1 VNEGALGMTWQNLH
15 HAPNITLL
23 KLNARMMY
31 QKNNMAGFVAQVFNT
46 PADRV
51 FLRSEARKQDSAGM
65 SRISRQEEVTH
76 DRNEVAW
83 KHTKDVGRKAQAD
96 ARNVVLNALQLELD
110 FEKLT
115 DGLKTTGKNIKVN
128 KICLQINWHRQHD
141 SSIPSKT
148 KINEINKDSVLQEL
162 IKIIKRLPADFSAA
176 QFQDIQPVQPEQ
188 HASILK
194 GKDWEEAEDREDA
207 DMKEDWKKKVL
218 LQSFITF

>member
-1 VNEGALGMTWQNLH
+1 MNEGALGTTRQNLH
-15 HAPNITLL
+15 HTPNITLP
-23 KLNARMMY
+23 KLNACMMY
-31 QKNNMAGFVAQVFNT
+31 QKNNTAGFVAQVFNT
-46 PADRV
+46 PADQV

-76 DRNEVAW
+76 DRNKVVW

-110 FEKLT
+110 IEKLT

-128 KICLQINWHRQHD
+128 EICLQINWHRQHD

-148 KINEINKDSVLQEL
+148 KINEMNKDNVLQEL

-194 GKDWEEAEDREDA
+194 GEDWEEAEDREDA
-207 DMKEDWKKKVL
+207 DMKEDWKKKLL